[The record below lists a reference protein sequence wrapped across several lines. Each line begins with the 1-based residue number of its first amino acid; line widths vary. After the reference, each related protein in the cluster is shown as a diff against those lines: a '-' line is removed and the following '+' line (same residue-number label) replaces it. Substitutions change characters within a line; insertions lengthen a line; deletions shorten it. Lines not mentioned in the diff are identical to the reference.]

1 MKKDQEFYVGQKAFI
16 KKDGKVLVL
25 KLSDIDTIDFPGGK
39 IQEGEE
45 NFIES
50 LKREVKE
57 ETNLEV
63 EIHEPFYT
71 WYFTFHDKHPE
82 AGKKVFLV
90 GYRCTYVSGE
100 LTLSHEHSSFE
111 WVDSSSYQKVND
123 KTKHF
128 SALDYYFQSIK

>member
-16 KKDGKVLVL
+16 DKDGKVLVL
-25 KLSDIDTIDFPGGK
+25 KLSDIGTIDFPGGK

-57 ETNLEV
+57 ETDLDV

-71 WYFTFHDKHPE
+71 WHFTFHDKHPE

-90 GYRCTYVSGE
+90 GYRCVYISGDVK
-100 LTLSHEHSSFE
+100 LSHEHTAHK
-111 WVDSSSYQKVND
+111 WVHKDNYHEID
-123 KTKHF
+123 DGTTHF
-128 SALDYYFQSIK
+128 QALGYYFQSTK